1 MGLAAN
7 LATDYTLRPY
17 DASNQGALTFFD
29 SEDCMGL
36 SGKVFWDNKPT
47 MITPNDFKSSLNV
60 FFKDSITSVLIP
72 KGYEL
77 EMWSDAQFTTSVGV
91 LSTHS
96 HLNDHDK
103 VACQNIPEGVN
114 SYEIRKV
121 RQQPAQGRWVQSR
134 YNSDINQTLSTGIDM
149 DATDK
154 DRSEV
159 VREIRSSLEAG
170 FKFGEMD
177 LASEFQGDEER
188 TVLQSVRQTMPKT

>member
-1 MGLAAN
+1 L
-7 LATDYTLRPY
+7 YPY
-17 DASNQGALTFFD
+17 DASAQGALTFFD
-29 SEDCMGL
+29 SEDCTGL
-36 SGKVFWDNKPT
+36 SGKVFWDNKDT
-47 MITPNDFKSSLNV
+47 MVTLNDFKNHSI

-77 EMWSDAQFTTSVGV
+77 EMWSDAQFTTSMGV

-96 HLNDHDK
+96 YLNDHDK
-103 VACQNIPEGVN
+103 VACQNIPESVN

-134 YNSDINQTLSTGIDM
+134 YNSDISQTLSTGIDM
-149 DATDK
+149 AATDK

-170 FKFGEMD
+170 FRFGTLD
-177 LASEFQGDEER
+177 LTSQFQGDEER
-188 TVLQSVRQTMPKT
+188 TVMQSVRQTMPKT

>member
-1 MGLAAN
+1 M
-7 LATDYTLRPY
+7 YPY
-17 DASNQGALTFFD
+17 DVSAQGALTFFD
-29 SEDCMGL
+29 SEDCTGV
-36 SGKVFWDNKPT
+36 SGKVWWDNKDT
-47 MITPNDFKSSLNV
+47 MVTLNDFKNHSI

-77 EMWSDAQFTTSVGV
+77 EMWSDAQFTTSMGV

-96 HLNDHDK
+96 YLNDHDK

-134 YNSDINQTLSTGIDM
+134 YNSDISQTLSTGIDM
-149 DATDK
+149 EATDK
-154 DRSEV
+154 DKSEV

-170 FKFGEMD
+170 FRFGTLD
-177 LASEFQGDEER
+177 LTSQFQGDEKR
-188 TVLQSVRQTMPKT
+188 TVMQSVRQTMPKT